1 MNYGK
6 KKAAKRQKKITS
18 KSTMQGK
25 RIVVRLFKA
34 LLICIILAA
43 VVGVAGGGLF
53 IKKIID
59 DTPHVSASDVKPKGF
74 TTFVYADDGSTEI
87 ERFVSSGSNRVYK
100 SIDEIPKDLQHAF
113 VAIED
118 ERFYKHNGIDLQGI
132 ARAAVVGI
140 ARGGNFTEGAST
152 LTQQLIKNNVFP
164 NFTKEKTFYDKFQ
177 RKIQE
182 QYLALQIEKKMDKS
196 EIIESYLNTINLGQN
211 CLGVQAASQ
220 RYFGKDVSDLTLSEC
235 AVIAGITQSPSTYDP
250 ITHPDNNK
258 VRRNKVLKNMLEQ
271 DYISQK
277 QYDEA
282 LADDVYAR
290 IQTTNTASQADNTY
304 SYFVDALAQQVIQ
317 DLKDQLG
324 YTDTQAYN
332 AVYSGGLSIYSTQN
346 QTMQQI
352 CDEEAND
359 DSNYPGLKEYGLD
372 YALTVT
378 RADGSTENYGSN
390 NIKNYVKETYGK
402 DQGLLYSSEDAARA
416 MVEEWKATIAREG
429 DTYDERITITPQP
442 QSSITIMDQKTGQIK
457 AMVGGRGEKAS
468 SLGLNR
474 AYQGSKR
481 QPGSTFKIL
490 AAYAPALDSCD
501 KTLATTIDDEP
512 YTLKNGQVLRN
523 ANKQYGGTTTLR
535 EGIKRSI
542 NVVAVKL
549 SDEIT
554 QELGYEYCQKF
565 GISTLVKNKTINGK
579 VFDDSTSQTLAL
591 GGITEGVY
599 NYEMCAAYA
608 TIANGGEYNKPT
620 LYSKVVDHDGNVLLD
635 GTGESHTVIKDSTA
649 YLLTNAME
657 DVVNSGTGTAC
668 QLPNMPVAGKTGTT
682 TSNKDLWF
690 CGFTPYY
697 TCAVWG
703 GYDDNKECD
712 YDTSFRFRLWKGIMS
727 RIHENLEEKDFKVPS
742 SVERK
747 SICTIT
753 GKLAGSGCPSITE
766 YFAKDTLPAETCSG
780 HGYSYGS
787 KSNSSTEDDS
797 SSNANTSGSSTREDG
812 SNSATGNTTGN
823 TTAGSDTTGGTTT
836 GGSTGGTTGG
846 STGGSTGG
854 TTGGSTGGT
863 TGGSTGGST
872 GGTTGGSTGGSTGG
886 TTGGSTES
894 TTPQ

>member
-6 KKAAKRQKKITS
+6 KKAAKKQKKITS

-25 RIVVRLFKA
+25 RIIVRLFKA
-34 LLICIILAA
+34 MLMCIVIVA
-43 VVGVAGGGLF
+43 VAGMLGGGLF

-74 TTFVYADDGSTEI
+74 TTFVYADDGSTEL

-140 ARGGNFTEGAST
+140 TRGNFTEGAST

-164 NFTKEKTFYDKFQ
+164 NFTKEKTFYDRLQ

-182 QYLALQIEKKMDKS
+182 QYLALQIEKQMDKD

-220 RYFGKDVSDLTLSEC
+220 RYFSKDVSDLTLSEC
-235 AVIAGITQSPSTYDP
+235 AVIAGITQNPTDYDP
-250 ITHPDNNK
+250 VVHPENNK
-258 VRRNKVLKNMLEQ
+258 IRRDKVLSNMLDQ
-271 DYISQK
+271 GYISQK

-282 LADDVYAR
+282 MADDVYAR
-290 IQTTNTASQADNTY
+290 IQTTASSAQSDNTY

-346 QTMQQI
+346 QEMQQI
-352 CDEEAND
+352 CDEEANK

-378 RADGSTENYGSN
+378 RADGSTQNYGSN
-390 NIKNYVKETYGK
+390 DIKSYVKSTYGK
-402 DQGLLYSSEDAARA
+402 EQGLLYSSEDSARA
-416 MVEEWKATIAREG
+416 MVEEWKATIAQEG

-442 QSSITIMDQKTGQIK
+442 QASITIMDQATGQIK
-457 AMVGGRGEKAS
+457 ALVGGRGEKAS

-512 YTLKNGQVLRN
+512 YTLKSGQVLRN
-523 ANKQYGGTTTLR
+523 ADKQYRGTTTLR
-535 EGIKRSI
+535 EGITNSI

-565 GISTLVKNKTINGK
+565 GISTLVKNKTINGQ
-579 VFDDSTSQTLAL
+579 VFDDSKSQTLAL

-608 TIANGGEYNKPT
+608 TIANGGVYNKPT

-649 YLLTNAME
+649 YLLTSAME
-657 DVVNSGTGTAC
+657 DVVNEGTGTAC

-697 TCAVWG
+697 TCSVWG
-703 GYDDNKECD
+703 GYDDNKEITS
-712 YDTSFRFRLWKGIMS
+712 DTSFRFRLWDNIMT
-727 RIHENLEEKDFKVPS
+727 RVHANLETKDFEMPS
-742 SVERK
+742 SVEK
-747 SICTIT
+747 ATVCTIS
-753 GKLAGSGCPSITE
+753 GKRAASGCPSITD
-766 YFAKDTLPAETCSG
+766 YFAKDTLSDDVCSG
-780 HGYSYGS
+780 HGYSSGS
-787 KSNSSTEDDS
+787 KSKSKNKSYSSDDEDSNDS
-797 SSNANTSGSSTREDG
+797 SSGSKHSNSSNGSNGNSTSGNDSYNGSNGGSTSGDSTSGSSGNGSSGSGFTGGSSGSSDTGSSGGSDG
-812 SNSATGNTTGN
+812 GSSG
-823 TTAGSDTTGGTTT
+823 GSDTGSSGGNDA
-836 GGSTGGTTGG
+836 
-846 STGGSTGG
+846 
-854 TTGGSTGGT
+854 
-863 TGGSTGGST
+863 
-872 GGTTGGSTGGSTGG
+872 
-886 TTGGSTES
+886 E
-894 TTPQ
+894 

>member
-25 RIVVRLFKA
+25 RILVRLFKA

-854 TTGGSTGGT
+854 TTGGSTGG
-863 TGGSTGGST
+863 
-872 GGTTGGSTGGSTGG
+872 STGG